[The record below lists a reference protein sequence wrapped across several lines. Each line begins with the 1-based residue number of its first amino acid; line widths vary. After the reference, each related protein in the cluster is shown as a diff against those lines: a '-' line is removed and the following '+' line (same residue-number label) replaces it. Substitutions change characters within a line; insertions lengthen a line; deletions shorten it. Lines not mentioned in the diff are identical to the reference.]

1 MKDNIKM
8 GGITMKLKDRVVT
21 SIKGIRTS
29 GRRFP
34 LTLLISAVLVIFRIY
49 MHEIDLPYTSDL
61 FEKYNRISMVLG
73 MGILLSLSIGLLSE
87 RLFREDRFKQVLG
100 QALGLGFL
108 LFYYLFLLKDILN
121 PTMIRYAGTM
131 IFLMISFFYS
141 ARLGI
146 NKDYENYTIDLFE
159 SIIETIIYA
168 FVLLMGIFIII
179 FTIDQLFD
187 VNMDGKYYY
196 YVFLLVY
203 LIFAVAF
210 LISKLPRPL
219 EDFTGFQYRKSLSVL
234 LTYIVIPLISIYSL
248 ILYVYFA
255 KIIIQWNWPKGLV
268 SHLVLWYSSVS
279 VGVIFLISPIVGE
292 NKIAKNFKT
301 YFPKLVLPILLMM
314 FISIGQRVN
323 QYGITENRYYILA
336 LGLWVTAMMVLYSS
350 KWKNKNIII
359 PISLSLVV
367 LNSVYGP
374 LSSMAVSKYSQ
385 NHRLKGILEANGMLE
400 GKKIIAKTDI
410 EDKPR
415 KEINNII
422 KYFKNNHSLEDVKL
436 LEKDFSTSQMKNVFG
451 FAYRDYESDIFEPVE
466 SVYYNLAEDMPMI
479 DIADYDYY
487 LEFISYLDNLD
498 RTIDNIRLK
507 QSENGLIEIF
517 QDEELLISRNLSDMI
532 KDLDTKF
539 KDDDNPNERKLDE
552 MTYEFEEEK
561 IKIKLIF
568 KEISGRIQDNGKANL
583 EHFNYILLIKKK

>member
-1 MKDNIKM
+1 
-8 GGITMKLKDRVVT
+8 MKLKDRVVT

>member
-1 MKDNIKM
+1 
-8 GGITMKLKDRVVT
+8 MKLKDRVVT
-21 SIKGIRTS
+21 SLKGIRSS

-34 LTLLISAVLVIFRIY
+34 LTLVLSAALVIFRIY
-49 MHEIDLPYTSDL
+49 MNEIDLPYTSDL

-73 MGILLSLSIGLLSE
+73 MGILLSLSIGLLTE

-108 LFYYLFLLKDILN
+108 LFYYLFLLKDISD

-131 IFLMISFFYS
+131 IFLMISFFYL

-159 SIIETIIYA
+159 SIAETTIYA
-168 FVLLMGIFIII
+168 FVLLMGIFIIL

-187 VNMDGKYYY
+187 VDMDGKYYY

-268 SHLVLWYSSVS
+268 SHLVLWYSAVS
-279 VGVIFLISPIVGE
+279 VGVIFLITPIVEE

-336 LGLWVTAMMVLYSS
+336 LGIWVTAMMVLYSS

-359 PISLSLVV
+359 PITLSLVV

-374 LSSMAVSKYSQ
+374 LSSMAVSRYSQ
-385 NHRLKGILEANGMLE
+385 NQRLKGILQANGMLE
-400 GKKIIAKTDI
+400 GKKIIAKADI

-436 LEKDFSTSQMKNVFG
+436 LEKDFTTSQMENVFG
-451 FAYRDYESDIFEPVE
+451 FAYRDYESDFYDPVE
-466 SVYYNLAEDMPMI
+466 NVYYNLAEDMPMI

-487 LEFISYLDNLD
+487 LEYISYLDNLD

-507 QSENGLIEIF
+507 QSKNGLIEIF

-532 KDLDTKF
+532 KEMDTKF

-552 MTYEFEEEK
+552 MIYEFEEEK

-568 KEISGRIQDNGKANL
+568 KEISGRIQDNGKENL
-583 EHFNYILLIKKK
+583 DHFNYILLIKKK